1 MRTYGG
7 LRYENGASCKATLD
21 GGIILAGSTGSFGN
35 GNSDMY
41 LTKVDSD
48 GTYQWSRSYGGFFTE
63 NCHAII
69 ETADTGFLLVGYTNS
84 FGAGQYDMYVV
95 KTNSNGDTDWTKTF
109 GGPAWDFAYDVME
122 SVDGNYLVV
131 GETYSTTSG
140 NSDVYVLKLD
150 LSGDTLW
157 TKRYGGSKQDFGRSI
172 IELYD
177 STIVIAGGTSSM
189 GAGGLDVLLM
199 KLTAQG
205 DSLWARAH
213 GGPEDDWA
221 RDVIMTRD
229 TGLSVIG
236 TTESFNTDYKEM
248 YHIKTDSSGL
258 NLEFQWNWGQINNQ
272 EGYEHFQRFNGNFM
286 IIGYSMTSG
295 AGGKDF
301 MLQETDEVG
310 LFLTGYTYGGTEDDA
325 GYSFDRTLDGGLVLF
340 GTTNSFG
347 VGLDDYLLIKTDS
360 SGFDY
365 QGNPIV
371 STFLETY
378 EDTSIP
384 DAPLYIS
391 QVVTQ
396 DGLVSVYP
404 IPMSSQAQFD
414 LASIA
419 NECSNMTLLVFN
431 NIGQAVFQKELNSE
445 SFTFSRSGLPDGLY
459 SYLIVCDDNDSLK
472 RYSGKLV
479 IISK

>member
-1 MRTYGG
+1 LKKVASILTIICVVFGLHSQAVDTTFMRTYGG

-177 STIVIAGGTSSM
+177 STIVIAGGTASM

-248 YHIKTDSSGL
+248 YHIKTDSS
-258 NLEFQWNWGQINNQ
+258 NLDMDTIMVPWAIAIETLLYSSLEGPSNSRTLFTVDKMGKFEGVLDDENTCFITAEWRDWSIRDMNQ
-272 EGYEHFQRFNGNFM
+272 EHFQLGTNGYQVISN
-286 IIGYSMTSG
+286 
-295 AGGKDF
+295 
-301 MLQETDEVG
+301 QE
-310 LFLTGYTYGGTEDDA
+310 
-325 GYSFDRTLDGGLVLF
+325 
-340 GTTNSFG
+340 
-347 VGLDDYLLIKTDS
+347 
-360 SGFDY
+360 
-365 QGNPIV
+365 
-371 STFLETY
+371 
-378 EDTSIP
+378 
-384 DAPLYIS
+384 
-391 QVVTQ
+391 
-396 DGLVSVYP
+396 
-404 IPMSSQAQFD
+404 
-414 LASIA
+414 
-419 NECSNMTLLVFN
+419 
-431 NIGQAVFQKELNSE
+431 
-445 SFTFSRSGLPDGLY
+445 
-459 SYLIVCDDNDSLK
+459 
-472 RYSGKLV
+472 
-479 IISK
+479 